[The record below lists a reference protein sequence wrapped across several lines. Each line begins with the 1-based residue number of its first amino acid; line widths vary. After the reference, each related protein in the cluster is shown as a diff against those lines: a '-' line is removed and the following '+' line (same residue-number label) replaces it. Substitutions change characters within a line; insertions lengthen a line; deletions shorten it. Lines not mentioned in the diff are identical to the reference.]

1 MKTSPFRF
9 DAKKK
14 GQLTKQ
20 LKEVQKNNQCLRR
33 VMEGLFYL
41 TPDQKEGD
49 YFIWQKIERFNTHP
63 TFVFS

>member
-33 VMEGLFYL
+33 VMEVLFL
-41 TPDQKEGD
+41 SHAGPKRG
-49 YFIWQKIERFNTHP
+49 
-63 TFVFS
+63 

>member
-1 MKTSPFRF
+1 MFTR

-33 VMEGLFYL
+33 VMEGLFSSHAGPK
-41 TPDQKEGD
+41 TG
-49 YFIWQKIERFNTHP
+49 
-63 TFVFS
+63 